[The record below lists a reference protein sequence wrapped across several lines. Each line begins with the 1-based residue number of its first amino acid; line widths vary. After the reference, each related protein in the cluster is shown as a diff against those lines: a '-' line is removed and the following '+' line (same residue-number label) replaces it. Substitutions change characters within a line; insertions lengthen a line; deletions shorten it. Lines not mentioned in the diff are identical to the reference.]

1 MTGRSRKSAINSYVA
16 AVAVTGGAILLLL
29 AATGRLRA
37 LGHMPPVFW
46 LLCLYMVVGEIRYIP
61 LPRRDN
67 VESITTTTCVC
78 LTLLLGWGLAP
89 TALVLAASSIAGD
102 LIRRKEPRKVAFN
115 AGQYAIAVTAGGLTL
130 LALGARPPFD
140 VAELPAF
147 FVAAAVYLFVNKT
160 LVGIVV
166 ALHRDV
172 PINPRLWSGSRVEIL
187 PEAILVALAPLVL
200 VLAQRSLALAV
211 LLPLPMIGVHIACR
225 AAIDAEANRAAAE
238 AAVAAA
244 RVIAAEQARLAQAE
258 LAVARRLQESERLKE
273 NLLAAVS
280 HELRTPLAGVLGAIA
295 TLDRRGDQL
304 TPELRG
310 ELVGMAARQGR
321 RLKELIED
329 LLLAATLEQ
338 VPSERVPAPA
348 IDLAALA
355 REACDEVRQAEPG
368 LAVVATL
375 DGALPVRAAPAAI
388 LQALTN
394 LLDSAAA
401 HSPDGV
407 PVRLEARRQGAH
419 AVVAIQDEGPG
430 VPLADRERVFE
441 RFIRFDDDDGSRRG
455 GGVGLGLY
463 VARRLARAQGGDLR
477 IAEPVGTDR
486 GARFE
491 LLLPLA
497 SDPDPEPAVG
507 PLPSAPAVAEERAVP
522 EPVAAPAAARG
533 HVERAPDPA
542 PEGA

>member
-1 MTGRSRKSAINSYVA
+1 MSGRSRKSAINSYVV
-16 AVAVTGGAILLLL
+16 AVAVTGSAILLLL
-29 AATGRLRA
+29 AATGGLSA
-37 LGHMPPVFW
+37 LGRMPAAFW
-46 LLCLYMVVGEIRYIP
+46 LLCLYMVVGETHYIP
-61 LPRRDN
+61 LPRSGDAA
-67 VESITTTTCVC
+67 SITTTTCLC

-89 TALVLAASSIAGD
+89 TALVVAASSILGD
-102 LIRRKEPRKVAFN
+102 LLHRKALRKVVFN
-115 AGQYAIAVTAGGLTL
+115 AGQYVIAVTAGGLTL
-130 LALGARPPFD
+130 LALGGRPPFD

-147 FVAAAVYLFVNKT
+147 FAAAAIYLFVNKA

-166 ALHRDV
+166 ALHRDL
-172 PINPRLWSGSRVEIL
+172 PINLRVLSGSRVEIL

-200 VLAQRSLALAV
+200 VVAQRSLALAV

-225 AAIDAEANRAAAE
+225 AAIEAEANRAAAE

-258 LAVARRLQESERLKE
+258 QAVARRLQESERLKE

-295 TLDRRGDQL
+295 TLDRRGDRL
-304 TPELRG
+304 SPELRG
-310 ELVGMAARQGR
+310 ELVGMAAKQGM

-348 IDLAALA
+348 TDLAALA
-355 REACDEVRQAEPG
+355 RTACDEVRQAEPG

-375 DGALPVRAAPAAI
+375 DGALPVRAEPDAI

-394 LLDSAAA
+394 LLDNAAR

-407 PVRLEARRQGAH
+407 PVRLEAKRQGAH

-430 VPLADRERVFE
+430 VPLADRERIFE
-441 RFIRFDDDDGSRRG
+441 RFIRFDDDGATRRG

-463 VARRLARAQGGDLR
+463 VARRLARAHGGDLR
-477 IAEPVGTDR
+477 IGEPVGTDR

-497 SDPDPEPAVG
+497 SDPDPEPAAE
-507 PLPSAPAVAEERAVP
+507 PSPSAPAAEERAAT
-522 EPVAAPAAARG
+522 ERVAAPAALA
-533 HVERAPDPA
+533 VELTQDPA
-542 PEGA
+542 PEGT

>member
-1 MTGRSRKSAINSYVA
+1 MTGRSRKSAINSYVV
-16 AVAVTGGAILLLL
+16 AVAVAGSAILLLL
-29 AATGRLRA
+29 AVTGGLRA
-37 LGHMPPVFW
+37 LGHVPPVFW
-46 LLCLYMVVGEIRYIP
+46 LLCLYMVVGEICYIP
-61 LPRRDN
+61 LPRSGGLA
-67 VESITTTTCVC
+67 SITTTTCVC

-89 TALVLAASSIAGD
+89 TALVLAASSIVSD
-102 LIRRKEPRKVAFN
+102 LIRRKEPRKVVFN
-115 AGQYAIAVTAGGLTL
+115 AGQYAIAVTASGLTL
-130 LALGARPPFD
+130 LALGARPPFG
-140 VAELPAF
+140 VHELPAF
-147 FVAAAVYLFVNKT
+147 FAAAVIYLSVNKT
-160 LVGIVV
+160 LVSIVV

-172 PINPRLWSGSRVEIL
+172 PINLRLWSGSRVEIL

-200 VLAQRSLALAV
+200 VVAERSLALAV

-258 LAVARRLQESERLKE
+258 QAVARRLQESERLKE

-295 TLDRRGDQL
+295 TLDRRGERL
-304 TPELRG
+304 SPELRG
-310 ELVGMAARQGR
+310 ELVAMAAEQGR

-338 VPSERVPAPA
+338 VPSERLPAPA
-348 IDLAALA
+348 VDLASLA
-355 REACDEVRQAEPG
+355 RKACDEARLAEPG

-375 DGALPVRAAPAAI
+375 DGALPVRAAPEAI

-394 LLDSAAA
+394 LLDNAAR

-407 PVRLEARRQGAH
+407 PVRLEAKRQGAH

-430 VPLADRERVFE
+430 VPLADRERIFE
-441 RFIRFDDDDGSRRG
+441 RFIRFDDDGASRRG

-477 IAEPVGTDR
+477 IGEPVGTDR

-497 SDPDPEPAVG
+497 SDPDPEPATV
-507 PLPSAPAVAEERAVP
+507 PSPSASAAAEESAAP
-522 EPVAAPAAARG
+522 EPVAAPAART
-533 HVERAPDPA
+533 VELTQDPA
-542 PEGA
+542 PEGT